1 MSTVALRPLECR
13 DLEFVCEVRHHPET
27 LPHLHDQRVFS
38 IEEVRQWF
46 VEHKPE
52 WLVVEIEGRK
62 VGYVRISDKDRTGQC
77 LKVGMDIH
85 PSFRRNGIAS
95 AAYEALFQRL
105 GAEGW
110 KLAWLEVLSG
120 NSAARALYENLG
132 FSYTPDSDRVLECGG
147 KPQVSMA
154 MSRTLASSKGA

>member
-1 MSTVALRPLECR
+1 MKVVLRPLEFG

-27 LPHLHDQRVFS
+27 LPHLHDPRVFS
-38 IEEVRQWF
+38 LQEVRQWF
-46 VEHKPE
+46 VEARPE
-52 WLVVEIEGRK
+52 WLVVEMGTAK

-95 AAYEALFQRL
+95 AAYEVLFQRL
-105 GAEGW
+105 SAEGW

-120 NSAARALYENLG
+120 NSAARALYEKLG
-132 FSYTPDSDRVLECGG
+132 FSYIPDRDRVVEHGG
-147 KPQVSMA
+147 EPQVSVA
-154 MSRTLASSKGA
+154 MSRALASAQRA